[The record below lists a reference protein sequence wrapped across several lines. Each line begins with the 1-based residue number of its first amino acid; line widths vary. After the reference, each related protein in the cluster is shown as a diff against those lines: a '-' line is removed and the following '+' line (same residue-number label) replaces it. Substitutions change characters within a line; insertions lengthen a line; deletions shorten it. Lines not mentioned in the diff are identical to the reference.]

1 MDTYEGVEPAAI
13 IDSRFVTAEQVAPP
27 VGVVTQCDIAERI
40 PAIASP
46 RVGTRALVLVRMFSE
61 PIGILSEHLP
71 ADSMDPSNLARAI
84 VRNFGPR
91 LRERFADCGLAWDG
105 QLPTCGLHPRQTPS
119 FLTSRE
125 RVLREGP
132 QMTVAVC
139 TRDRP
144 EGLAVLL
151 ESLGAQDYQ
160 RMRVL
165 VVDNAPSDDRTRQV
179 VLTAAQKH
187 LSDIDYVVEPR
198 PGLSWA
204 RNRAIDV
211 SDGEVIAWADDDE
224 RCDRWWAAELAR
236 GFVEVPEASVVT
248 GIMVPGELATK
259 SQAWFED
266 YSGVRRGR
274 GFARAVFSPETAHRQ
289 SPLYPLPPFGTGGN
303 MAFRRDILKR
313 IGGFDCA
320 LGAGTVACG
329 GEDTAALSTVLLTGG
344 TIVYQPTAIVHHYH
358 RKDYGALRSTLRG
371 YGRGLTSFYASML
384 VHRPNGTA
392 ELLRVGGQ
400 AVMDHFSRGGRQ
412 LIELSDDFPREL
424 LWANRIGLLQ
434 GPFTYAAAQVHA
446 RRLRRAALGR

>member
-1 MDTYEGVEPAAI
+1 M
-13 IDSRFVTAEQVAPP
+13 APP
-27 VGVVTQCDIAERI
+27 VGVVTQCDIAEGI

-46 RVGTRALVLVRMFSE
+46 RVGARALVLVRMFSE

-91 LRERFADCGLAWDG
+91 LRERFADCGLAWDE
-105 QLPTCGLHPRQTPS
+105 QLPTGGLHPRQTPS

-179 VLTAAQKH
+179 VLTAARKH
-187 LSDIDYVVEPR
+187 LFDIDYVIEPR

-259 SQAWFED
+259 SQGWFED

-274 GFARAVFSPETAHRQ
+274 GFVRAVFSPETAHRQ

-303 MAFRRDILKR
+303 MAFRRDALKQ

-320 LGAGTVACG
+320 LGAGTVTCG
-329 GEDTAALSTVLLTGG
+329 GEDTAALSTVLLAGG
-344 TIVYQPTAIVHHYH
+344 TVVYQPTAIVHHYH
-358 RKDYGALRSTLRG
+358 RKDYAALRSTLQG

-384 VHRPNGTA
+384 VHRPGGTA

-400 AVMDHFSRGGRQ
+400 AVIDHFSRGGRQ
-412 LIELSDDFPREL
+412 FGELSDDFPREL

-434 GPFTYAAAQVHA
+434 GPFTYAAAQVHT
-446 RRLRRAALGR
+446 RRLRRAKLGR